1 MATTARV
8 SRRALL
14 TASAATLAGT
24 AVVAA
29 PGLLRLL
36 PDLLAA
42 LALVAGGAVV
52 RVFQMEVDTN
62 DCLLSTR
69 RARGR

>member
-1 MATTARV
+1 MR
-8 SRRALL
+8 L

-29 PGLLRLL
+29 PLGLLRLL

-42 LALVAGGAVV
+42 LALVAGGVV
-52 RVFQMEVDTN
+52 LTAFAS
-62 DCLLSTR
+62 LL
-69 RARGR
+69 

>member
-29 PGLLRLL
+29 PLGLLRLL

-42 LALVAGGAVV
+42 LALVAGCVV
-52 RVFQMEVDTN
+52 LYRRRPEETDPASRA
-62 DCLLSTR
+62 LSP
-69 RARGR
+69 